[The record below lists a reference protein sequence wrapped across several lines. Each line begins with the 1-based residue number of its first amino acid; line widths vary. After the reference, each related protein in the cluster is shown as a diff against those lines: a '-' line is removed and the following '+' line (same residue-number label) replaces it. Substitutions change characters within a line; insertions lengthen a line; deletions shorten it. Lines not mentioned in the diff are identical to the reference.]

1 MPAMIIQAAIGPT
14 KTDTR
19 GNARL
24 AGYRQIALR
33 YGLSAFGPISVS
45 GAHFVA
51 SVIFLHAFSRTDF
64 GLFAFLL
71 VVVPFCLSLSGSLL
85 GVSITSRA
93 ARDGKPSAHDLGTHM
108 KVSLLFAGGAALAVA
123 ALLYAVHAP
132 LLVAGVLG
140 LYGGVMTLRWFAR
153 SYAYAMHTPFRAAA
167 SDFLYA
173 LGVIGSLVTLLVLHD
188 LTVLHAAIVLAS
200 ASVLS
205 LVAFGQRYLAQQL
218 WPGREGRLAEYAS
231 VWHDIT
237 RWSLMGVVLT
247 EMTANAHAYL
257 VTLISGPG
265 SFALLA
271 VGALLMRPISL
282 VYAALPDLERPAMA
296 RAIAAGDTARAL
308 RIVKQFRTAVGAMWL
323 VTVLAAGAILIWF
336 PHLVLKQGYGQSQAM
351 TVTALCAAIMA
362 VRAVRTPESVLLQA
376 AREFK
381 SLARTSLWSSAVSL
395 IATLVLLLTLGPIAS
410 LGGILAGE
418 GLMTANIVGLSR
430 RWRRAHA

>member
-1 MPAMIIQAAIGPT
+1 MSTMTAQAAIGST
-14 KTDTR
+14 ATDTHGSER
-19 GNARL
+19 P
-24 AGYRQIALR
+24 AGYRELVLR
-33 YGLSAFGPISVS
+33 YGLSAFGPIAVS

-51 SVIFLHAFSRTDF
+51 SVVFLHSFSRADF

-85 GVSITSRA
+85 GVSITSGG
-93 ARDGKPSAHDLGTHM
+93 ARSGRPSAHDLGTHM
-108 KVSLLFAGGAALAVA
+108 KASLLSAVAAALSVT

-132 LLVAGVLG
+132 VVVAAVLG

-153 SYAYAMHTPFRAAA
+153 SFAYAMHTPFRAAT
-167 SDFLYA
+167 SDFLYSVC
-173 LGVIGSLVTLLVLHD
+173 VIASLTMLLLFHE
-188 LTVLHAAIVLAS
+188 LTVLHAAIVLTS

-205 LVAFGQRYLAQQL
+205 LAAFGWRYLAQQF
-218 WPGREGRLAEYAS
+218 WPGSSGALADYAPI
-231 VWHDIT
+231 WRDIT

-265 SFALLA
+265 AFAMLA
-271 VGALLMRPISL
+271 IGALLMRPISL

-296 RAIAAGDTARAL
+296 RAIAAGDAPRAL
-308 RIVKQFRTAVGAMWL
+308 RIVKQFRTAVGAVWV

-336 PHLVLKQGYGQSQAM
+336 PHLVLKQGYGESQALI
-351 TVTALCAAIMA
+351 VTGLSAAIMA

-381 SLARTSLWSSAVSL
+381 PLARTSLWSSVVSL
-395 IATLVLLLTLGPIAS
+395 IVTLALLLVLGPIAS

>member
-1 MPAMIIQAAIGPT
+1 M
-14 KTDTR
+14 R
-19 GNARL
+19 VRL
-24 AGYRQIALR
+24 AGYRQLALR
-33 YGLSAFGPISVS
+33 YGMSAFGPIAVS

-51 SVIFLHAFSRTDF
+51 SVIFLHAFSRADF
-64 GLFAFLL
+64 GVFAFLL

-93 ARDGKPSAHDLGTHM
+93 TRDGKPGAHDLGTHM
-108 KVSLLFAGGAALAVA
+108 KVGLLFAGGAALAVA
-123 ALLYAVHAP
+123 GLLYAVRGP
-132 LLVAGVLG
+132 LVVAAVLG

-153 SYAYAMHTPFRAAA
+153 SSAYAMHTPFRAAA

-173 LGVIGSLVTLLVLHD
+173 VCVIGALVTLLVFHK
-188 LTVLHAAIVLAS
+188 LTVLNAAIVLAS

-205 LVAFGQRYLAQQL
+205 LAAFGRPYLAQQF
-218 WPGREGRLAEYAS
+218 WPGRDGALSDYAPI
-231 VWHDIT
+231 WRDIT

-247 EMTANAHAYL
+247 ETTANAHAYL
-257 VTLISGPG
+257 VTLIAGPG
-265 SFALLA
+265 AFALLA
-271 VGALLMRPISL
+271 IGALLMRPISL

-308 RIVKQFRTAVGAMWL
+308 RIVKQFRTAVGAMWV

-336 PHLVLKQGYGQSQAM
+336 PHLVLKKGYGEDQALI
-351 TVTALCAAIMA
+351 VTALSAAIMA
-362 VRAVRTPESVLLQA
+362 VRAVRTPEAVLMQA

-381 SLARTSLWSSAVSL
+381 PLARTSLWSSVVSL
-395 IATLVLLLTLGPIAS
+395 IATLALLLLMGPIAS